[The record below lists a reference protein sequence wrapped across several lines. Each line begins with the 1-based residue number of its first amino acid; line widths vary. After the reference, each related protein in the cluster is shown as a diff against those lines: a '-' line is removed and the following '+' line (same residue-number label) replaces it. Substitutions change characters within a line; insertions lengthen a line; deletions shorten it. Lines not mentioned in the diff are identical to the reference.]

1 MAREYLIHFWAYFWS
16 RYYISLNMW
25 CCQYSH
31 IRNGQQCNG
40 PMHIW
45 MFNANKSNPAF
56 SHESMVSILLD
67 ISWIVTIIW
76 MYIWHYKIHNTSKIN
91 DWSTCYVSRLDI
103 NDKPLSRIWKECRE
117 YICKTFLAQEFCSVY
132 SLYLIDFLAH
142 FQWE

>member
-1 MAREYLIHFWAYFWS
+1 MAWEYLIHFWAYLWS

-45 MFNANKSNPAF
+45 VFNANKSNPAF
-56 SHESMVSILLD
+56 SHEPMVSILLV
-67 ISWIVTIIW
+67 ISWFVYDMNIKMALPNANAKCV
-76 MYIWHYKIHNTSKIN
+76 TSKIN

-103 NDKPLSRIWKECRE
+103 YDKPLSRIWKECRVN
-117 YICKTFLAQEFCSVY
+117 IFASIFLHKNFAPFTRC
-132 SLYLIDFLAH
+132 I
-142 FQWE
+142 